1 LSANKEDLI
10 DWLADV
16 SDDAEIGIEV
26 GGFGQL
32 ALIAKV
38 PGDVRLI
45 EIGDIPYET
54 EKPML
59 DQSREGMMDRLR
71 QMDQPEKGVIIVTIE
86 GVVSGAPDLFSMSVH
101 EAFTFKDRTQAKDFI
116 DEFFDLLRHALILA
130 C

>member
-1 LSANKEDLI
+1 MSTDKEELI

-16 SDDAEIGIEV
+16 SDDAEIGIEI

-32 ALIAKV
+32 ALLAKV

-45 EIGDIPYET
+45 EIGDIPYEA

-59 DQSREGMMDRLR
+59 DESFERMMDRLR
-71 QMDQPEKGVIIVTIE
+71 QTDQPEKGVIIVTIE
-86 GVVSGAPDLFSMSVH
+86 GVVSGAPDLFSMSVQ
-101 EAFTFKDRTQAKDFI
+101 EAFRFKDRTQAKDFI
-116 DEFFDLLRHALILA
+116 DEFFDVLKHALILA